1 MIKGTS
7 IGRTGFKYAL
17 LGATI
22 LTGIASAAYAQ
33 DAAPA
38 APPADDVVVVTGFK
52 KSYADAVK
60 AKRTN
65 IEISD
70 GISSDGLGRFP
81 DLNVGE
87 ALQRIPGIQI
97 NREAEGR
104 NATIGLRG
112 MPGYYART
120 TLNGQAFA
128 EPPYVTTTGG
138 ADGTPLGAFNSDIFT
153 AFSIQKS
160 PMANSQ
166 SGGLSGNIDM
176 QISPALGRRDGGFA
190 KVAYEYNTNGKLGAP
205 AYTIGYNK
213 HINSDFAVFGTYAYR
228 KENFRRDTL
237 RYNGYNRL
245 TLAQSKLTA
254 QQFADAYG
262 AYYGTT
268 ASSTTFTLAQALGS
282 NPYTAPSNV
291 GSQSQNGIW
300 ALGLMRQYTRMNVGT
315 LQSASAGA
323 EWKVNDNLKFGV
335 TAYHSDRDLPDTV
348 QYFLLNDPF
357 GTATVEPLT
366 TPVVMSNGFAVVQ
379 RTRNT
384 NFDAK
389 TSTRLFSQ
397 KQAADGLF
405 LNGEWKDEKWRFS
418 GVIAA
423 TKSSNYSEETE
434 MDLRT
439 VTLGGTASNGLVEIM
454 DTGLGELDDYFQ
466 SVTPG
471 PQNIM
476 PVMPFRAAANSAGFV
491 AGYWNWAPNQPD
503 NLFTSDGRYLL
514 HVGGTHQYA
523 EKAVNSVQF
532 DVERQ
537 VDFGPITSI
546 QAGVRSESNEY
557 EKHGV
562 RNMAYGIQTQNITAS
577 MLIRA
582 PSVDDFMEGKAP
594 INKDWYT
601 IDPIPFM
608 NAIRPVTEYN
618 NGGLSDLGFNI
629 FYADGGFANNNYKVT
644 NQLAEAYIQAK
655 FDTEVW
661 GRRVR
666 GNFGVRSESTD
677 YEVTTLDRT
686 ARTTSNGGVG
696 ARSDYTW
703 HTFNNKYSHILP
715 SAIAVV
721 DVIDNLVFR
730 TAYYKTYVRPDPQS
744 SSPIRSYGYSNST
757 ESTLTQTITNVNI
770 NLANGQLKPYTA
782 DNFDLS
788 LEWYNRP
795 NGLVS
800 FAYFKK
806 KLSNRVAPIADPA
819 ILCPA
824 DGSDWGYGALTWNGT
839 YCSAPTA
846 NDVVNGI
853 PNSYRIF
860 ASGQQNIDLPTYVSG
875 IEFNVQQNFDF
886 LPGFWKNFGGSFNYA
901 FTQAKQTGGLAA
913 PFPGISKHAANAILF
928 YETTKFGIRGVYN
941 WRSEYNLDGSG
952 TSYGLARNAAARG
965 QLDLSASY
973 NINDRVT
980 IAIDAYN
987 LTNSFRKEY
996 QGDERM
1002 IRQIDYDGQTF
1013 TASVKATF

>member
-1 MIKGTS
+1 MKKGTS
-7 IGRTGFKYAL
+7 FNRKNFRYAL

-22 LTGIASAAYAQ
+22 LAGAAGAAYAQ
-33 DAAPA
+33 DAAP
-38 APPADDVVVVTGFK
+38 PAGDVVVVTGFK
-52 KSYADAVK
+52 RSAADAIR
-60 AKRTN
+60 AKKQN

-87 ALQRIPGIQI
+87 ALQRIPGVQI

-176 QISPALGRRDGGFA
+176 QISPALSRKDGGFA
-190 KVAYEYNTNGKLGAP
+190 KAAYEYNTNGGLGAP

-213 HINSDFAVFGTYAYR
+213 HINSDFAVFGTFAYR

-237 RYNGYNRL
+237 RYNGYNRI

-268 ASSTTFTLAQALGS
+268 ASSSTFTLAQALG
-282 NPYTAPSNV
+282 NNVYTAPSNV
-291 GSQSQNGIW
+291 GSASQNGIW

-315 LQSASAGA
+315 LQSGSAGA
-323 EWKVNDNLKFGV
+323 EWRVNDNLKIGV

-366 TPVVMSNGFAVVQ
+366 SPVVMENGFAVVP
-379 RTRNT
+379 RTRNS
-384 NFDAK
+384 NYDGK

-397 KQAADGLF
+397 KQAADGVF
-405 LNGEWKDEKWRFS
+405 LNAEWENDKWRFA

-423 TKSSNYSEETE
+423 TTSSNSSEETE
-434 MDLRT
+434 LDLRT
-439 VTLGGTASNGLVEIM
+439 VTLGGSGNNGLVEIM
-454 DTGLGELDDYFQ
+454 DTGLGELGDFYQ
-466 SVTPG
+466 SVTPT
-471 PQNIM
+471 PQN
-476 PVMPFRAAANSAGFV
+476 VMFTLPFRASTSTAGFQP
-491 AGYWNWAPNQPD
+491 GYWNWAPNAPTD
-503 NLFTSDGRYLL
+503 LFTSDGKYLL
-514 HVGGTHQYA
+514 HLGGTHRYA
-523 EKAVNSVQF
+523 TKSVNSVQF
-532 DVERQ
+532 DAERQ
-537 VDFGPITSI
+537 VEFGPITSI
-546 QAGVRSESNEY
+546 QGGIRSEGNEY
-557 EKHGV
+557 ESRGV

-577 MLIRA
+577 MLIKA

-594 INKDWYT
+594 INTDWLT
-601 IDPIPFM
+601 IDPIPFL
-608 NAIRPVTEYN
+608 NAIRPVTKYG
-618 NGGLSDLGFNI
+618 NGELSDLGFNV
-629 FYADGGFANNNYKVT
+629 FYADGGFANNNFKVT
-644 NQLAEAYIQAK
+644 NDLMQAYIQAK
-655 FDTEVW
+655 YDTSIF
-661 GRRVR
+661 GHRVR
-666 GNFGVRSESTD
+666 GNVGVRSETTE

-686 ARTTSNGGVG
+686 ARVASNGGVG
-696 ARSDYTW
+696 ARSDFTW
-703 HTFNNKYSHILP
+703 HTYKDSYSQILP
-715 SAIAVV
+715 SAIAVA
-721 DVIDNLVFR
+721 DVFENVVLR
-730 TAYYKTYVRPDPQS
+730 AAYYKTYVRPDPQT
-744 SSPIRSYGYSNST
+744 SSPVRNYSYST
-757 ESTLTQTITNVNI
+757 NNESTLTQTITNVNI
-770 NLANGQLKPYTA
+770 NLASGQLKPYLA
-782 DNFDLS
+782 DNYDLS

-795 NGLVS
+795 NGLIS
-800 FAYFKK
+800 LAYFKK
-806 KLSNRVAPIADPA
+806 KLTNRVAAIADPA
-819 ILCPA
+819 LLCPA
-824 DGSDWGYGALTWNGT
+824 DGSDWGFGALTWNGS
-839 YCSAPTA
+839 YCSATNA
-846 NDVVNGI
+846 NDVVNGV

-860 ASGQQNIDLPTYVSG
+860 ASGLQNIDSPTYVSG
-875 IEFNVQQNFDF
+875 LEFNIQQNFDF
-886 LPGFWKNFGGSFNYA
+886 LPSFWKNFGGSFNYA
-901 FTQAKQTGGLAA
+901 FTQAKQTGGSKT
-913 PFPGISKHAANAILF
+913 PFPGISKHNYNAILY
-928 YETTKFGIRGVYN
+928 YETSKYGIRAVYN

-952 TSYGLARNAAARG
+952 TFFGNARNAAARG

-973 NINDRVT
+973 NINERVS
-980 IAIDAYN
+980 ISLDAYN

-1002 IRQIDYDGQTF
+1002 VRQIDYDGQTF
-1013 TASVKATF
+1013 TASVKASF